1 MTMEPVKECY
11 YPQLSEMISGIE
23 SWLKANDYNYIECN
37 HVPERLFG
45 NILNSFKN
53 THLNIL

>member
-45 NILNSFKN
+45 KN
-53 THLNIL
+53 RKIKDYV

>member
-1 MTMEPVKECY
+1 MLL
-11 YPQLSEMISGIE
+11 PQLSEMISGIE

-45 NILNSFKN
+45 KN
-53 THLNIL
+53 RKINTLLRTFSDCVLITYAI